1 MNNQLTNSVT
11 VVGTYN
17 NLSTSLSSEAVVV
30 AMISGLTVTKTAD
43 KMSWAD
49 GLLTYT
55 ITVENQTNTDYVNPV
70 ITDVLDGTL
79 VEFVTDSVIINS
91 KKAEASQYQYNA
103 DTYTLVVNLE
113 DVKPS
118 ESTVVVF
125 QVTKKA

>member
-17 NLSTSLSSEAVVV
+17 NLSTSLTSEAVVV
-30 AMISGLTVTKTAD
+30 SMISGLTVTKTAD

-55 ITVENQTNTDYVNPV
+55 ITVENQTNADYVNPV
-70 ITDVLDGTL
+70 ITDILDGTL
-79 VEFVTDSVIINS
+79 VDFVTDSVVINS
-91 KKAEASQYQYNA
+91 TKAEASQYQYNA

>member
-17 NLSTSLSSEAVVV
+17 NLSTSLTSEAVVV

-118 ESTVVVF
+118 ESTIVVF

>member
-79 VEFVTDSVIINS
+79 VEFVTDSVVINS
-91 KKAEASQYQYNA
+91 TKAEASQYQYNA

-118 ESTVVVF
+118 ESTIVVF